1 MDAWPVS
8 AMHNVREFPVGKFG
22 VGCGSESDLLLSSG
36 ATISVELSLQEEL
49 RLRERARELNV
60 APEELAAAVLKDG
73 LATSDPDFNKILAAV
88 LDKNRE
94 LYQRLA

>member
-1 MDAWPVS
+1 MTQ
-8 AMHNVREFPVGKFG
+8 RELFASSPS
-22 VGCGSESDLLLSSG
+22 GSLG
-36 ATISVELSLQEEL
+36 WAAAAKAICYHRRVTTISVELSLQEEQ

-73 LATSDPDFNKILAAV
+73 LATSDPDFNTILAAV